1 MIPSPKHH
9 WCLQTLPPGRVA
21 FAFVWCNVRPTY
33 STNKIFIFI
42 YILWKQM
49 EAKLNSSS
57 PRRKRHLFSCS
68 CFSVHGYES
77 QSTFWPPLDH
87 SSVFIRHY
95 PWSLQ
100 CASMGWQE
108 NLENRPSREENALP
122 FWSPSL
128 YSKKKKNAPFS
139 VVNFPR
145 VCDHI
150 YNGHYQKYTRESNQ
164 ALDIAISTM
173 WANTTIS
180 SISTSWNV
188 RGQMFLGLIRMGSDE
203 EITGKVVL

>member
-128 YSKKKKNAPFS
+128 YSKKKKMLHS
-139 VVNFPR
+139 VWWISLEYVTTFTMGIIKNTLE
-145 VCDHI
+145 
-150 YNGHYQKYTRESNQ
+150 NQTRPWILQSQ
-164 ALDIAISTM
+164 
-173 WANTTIS
+173 
-180 SISTSWNV
+180 
-188 RGQMFLGLIRMGSDE
+188 QCGL
-203 EITGKVVL
+203 TQP